1 MRALC
6 SLEPCWSPCSELLK
20 CYMRL
25 GWPGAWK
32 LTLWVSP
39 LPTRMPHCPT
49 GLPLQNTRSKIEL
62 LRMLRGRQWSMK
74 SVWGA
79 SECGTL
85 QLLSSHTHDAVSG
98 WSRPP
103 HPTAAVL
110 TEPFTVA
117 PQEDHSHLDFVK
129 GLSSYSA
136 QAAGRIS
143 LNCRS
148 DSTTCLHTSLQ
159 EPHLPLA

>member
-62 LRMLRGRQWSMK
+62 LRMLRGQQWSMK